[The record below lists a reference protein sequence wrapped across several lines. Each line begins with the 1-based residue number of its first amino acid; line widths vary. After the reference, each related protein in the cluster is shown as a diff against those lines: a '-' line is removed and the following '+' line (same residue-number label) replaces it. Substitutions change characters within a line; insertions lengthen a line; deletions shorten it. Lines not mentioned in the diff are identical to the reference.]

1 MEVDHNSKS
10 LLDDPLLTDDGEA
23 RALEDGR
30 VGGDHALVEALVPR
44 RRRVLDL
51 QLPVVRLLVE
61 DLPRNKR
68 GRWLKLLS

>member
-1 MEVDHNSKS
+1 MQVS
-10 LLDDPLLTDDGEA
+10 LLTDDGEA

-30 VGGDHALVEALVPR
+30 VGGDHALVEALVAR

-61 DLPRNKR
+61 DLPRNKMKDD
-68 GRWLKLLS
+68 G